1 MEFGVWSMESG
12 IMNESKLVRGL
23 GRWDL
28 TAIAINTII
37 GTGIF
42 ILPAKVTGLIGSYSL
57 AAFLLCAVIIGL
69 IVLCFAEVSSRFQST
84 GGMYLYAKEA
94 FGPIVGFEV
103 GWLYWIVRV
112 ATFAANCN
120 ALLIYL
126 SFFLPSANQGIL
138 RVALICSVVLV
149 ITIVNLIG
157 VRESAAM
164 TNIFTV
170 GKIVPLL
177 VFAAVGMFFIQP
189 ENFNFAEAP
198 AYGRFSEAVLLL
210 IYAYVGFEA
219 AVIPAGETK
228 EPRKNIPFALFT
240 ALGFCT
246 ILFII
251 IQIVAI
257 GTLPEIAASERPLA
271 DAAGRFMGGFGA
283 IFIAIGALISILGNL
298 NGGFLAASRIPFAMA
313 EQRALPAILVQTN
326 ERTKTPILAIVIT
339 AVVILILTI
348 QSSFF
353 AAVTIATITRLL
365 VYSTTCLALPV
376 FRRRADIPQAQ
387 FSAPL
392 GVAAAVLS
400 LGLIAWLLSNVDF
413 KKEGLPIII
422 AMALGLV
429 IYFMYRIFRKSP
441 PETPVVDEI

>member
-1 MEFGVWSMESG
+1 
-12 IMNESKLVRGL
+12 MNESKLVRGL

-57 AAFLLCAVIIGL
+57 FAFVLCAVIVAF

-94 FGPIVGFEV
+94 FGSVVGFEV
-103 GWLYWIVRV
+103 GWLYWVVRV

-126 SFFLPSANQGIL
+126 GFFIPGANEGSLRIVLITAVVIFITAVNIL
-138 RVALICSVVLV
+138 
-149 ITIVNLIG
+149 G
-157 VRESAAM
+157 VRESAIM

-189 ENFNFAEAP
+189 SNFNFAETPPYTKFA
-198 AYGRFSEAVLLL
+198 EAVLLL

-219 AVIPAGETK
+219 AVIPAGESK
-228 EPRKNIPFALFT
+228 DPQKSIPFGLFT

-246 ILFII
+246 ILFLI

-257 GTLPEIAASERPLA
+257 GTLPEIAASDRPLA
-271 DAAGRFMGGFGA
+271 DAAAKFMGGFGGM
-283 IFIAIGALISILGNL
+283 FIAVGALISIMGNL
-298 NGGFLAASRIPFAMA
+298 NGGFLASSRIPFAMA
-313 EQRALPAILVQTN
+313 EQRELPQVFANTH
-326 ERTKTPILAIVIT
+326 ERTKTPIYSIILTSA
-339 AVVILILTI
+339 VILILTI
-348 QSSFF
+348 QSTFF
-353 AAVTIATITRLL
+353 TAVTIATITRLL
-365 VYSTTCLALPV
+365 VYATTCLALPV
-376 FRRRADIPQAQ
+376 FRRRKDVPDAQ
-387 FSAPL
+387 FSAPF
-392 GVAAAVLS
+392 GIAAAAISIL
-400 LGLIAWLLSNVDF
+400 LIIWLLSNVDY
-413 KKEGLPIII
+413 KKEGFAILIT
-422 AMALGLV
+422 AV
-429 IYFMYRIFRKSP
+429 IGFAVYFSYWLFRKTRAS
-441 PETPVVDEI
+441 EASSD